1 MARPDRVS
9 KGFLYNVGVKL
20 MKLEMGNAW
29 SDAVSLV
36 RNNLELVAIVA
47 GVFVL
52 LPQIVTAIFVPEYI
66 TGTNQVNPE
75 DALASLME
83 IYSDIFI
90 WVLFLTVLGAI
101 GSLSL
106 LALLKDE
113 RPTVGDAIKTGAK
126 TLFPYLAG
134 QFLLMVGMLIVIG
147 VPAALAFGLADML
160 DVPAVGLL
168 ILLPAFLA
176 IAYLS
181 IKFSLFAPAMVLDGI
196 RSPIEALKASWRA
209 TKGNSLRL
217 VAFFFLIFGAAIIVL
232 IIYSMITGLLIAALG
247 TGSIAS
253 IVLAVNQGLIGS
265 VWSVLSVAVLSAVYR
280 QLSGPNTDTI
290 SETFS

>member
-1 MARPDRVS
+1 
-9 KGFLYNVGVKL
+9 

-280 QLSGPNTDTI
+280 QLSGPNTETI